1 MTADSSFFFGVVG
14 KGMEGGEGES
24 FIFGFNNGSF
34 MKPMFQSRNI
44 SGGCPEEK
52 TPRKHPVRSFLFRLF
67 ERSSSVLAWFMLN
80 LMNCSSRV
88 SVVQSR
94 GRTSHPF
101 LIVSDRL
108 SEEGDEGIFS
118 ARGFP
123 P

>member
-1 MTADSSFFFGVVG
+1 MTADSSFFFGFIG
-14 KGMEGGEGES
+14 KGMEGGEGEC
-24 FIFGFNNGSF
+24 FIFCFNNGSF
-34 MKPMFQSRNI
+34 MKPMFHSRNI
-44 SGGCPEEK
+44 SGGCSKEK
-52 TPRKHPVRSFLFRLF
+52 TPRKHPVRSFLFRLIK
-67 ERSSSVLAWFMLN
+67 RSYFWLAWFMLN
-80 LMNCSSRV
+80 LIDYSSRA

-101 LIVSDRL
+101 FIVSDRL